1 MKAAR
6 IMRVFAQRL
15 LARNSWS
22 RNISYDGVPKGPVA
36 IAMSGGVDSSVAAL
50 FLKNAGHE
58 VFAIH
63 MQNWDEEEEQGTH
76 KGPGVCSSAQDL
88 LDVKRT
94 CRLLDIP
101 LHEVGAHRTPRR
113 DGEDL
118 RLPV

>member
-1 MKAAR
+1 MLETLKAAR
-6 IMRVFAQRL
+6 MMCVFSQRV

-22 RNISYDGVPKGPVA
+22 RNITYDGVPKGPVA

-50 FLKNAGHE
+50 FLKNEGHE

-63 MQNWDEEEEQGTH
+63 MQNWDEEEEQGAH

-101 LHEVGAHRTPRR
+101 LHEVFANPHTF
-113 DGEDL
+113 EETE
-118 RLPV
+118 